1 MLQWRGLKAELN
13 EEHRLY
19 SVHFPKAPEPMDSRF
34 FFQCSIMFVIYM
46 LMLQNSS
53 PSPPEFTPGF
63 LCYFPSKA
71 GSPITAAPKKA
82 FSICW

>member
-46 LMLQNSS
+46 LMLQNS
-53 PSPPEFTPGF
+53 
-63 LCYFPSKA
+63 
-71 GSPITAAPKKA
+71 
-82 FSICW
+82 